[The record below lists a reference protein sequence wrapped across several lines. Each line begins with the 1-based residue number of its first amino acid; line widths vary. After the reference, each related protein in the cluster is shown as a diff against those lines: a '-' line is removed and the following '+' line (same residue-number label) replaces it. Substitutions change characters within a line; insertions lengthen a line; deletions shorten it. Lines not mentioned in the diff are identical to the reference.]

1 MELGK
6 AQEVLKWI
14 GEKVVFAFGK
24 IISFVAKLGLN
35 LSELQVKITSLI
47 ILLIM
52 FYIILKFV
60 TIGRKIIKYGI
71 LFLILLLIFSIIFSF

>member
-14 GEKVVFAFGK
+14 GEKVAFAFGK